1 MHRAQTLSRRHFLA
15 HSAAVGAAAILV
27 RPALAQAAQGPAY
40 FQDRGWLIGCW
51 TRPWAKEDYRVGFD
65 AMAEAG
71 FKYVGF
77 SGANTPTKR
86 VIGVNTTV
94 DEAALAGEEAR
105 KRGLTVTNIY
115 AGGLA
120 LEKGPENLRKMIDN
134 CHAAQAWSVLLSSV
148 SPEATYEQSCRTIAE
163 CCDYAAEK
171 QIAIVLK
178 PHGGTTGT
186 APQMRD
192 AFQRVN
198 RKNFTLMYDPGNVF
212 FYSEGKIDP
221 AVDCEAIRG
230 VVTGMSVK
238 DFRAPKDVAL
248 TPGTGQ
254 VDFAAMMKKLHAAG
268 FTHGPMLI
276 ECLAPGD
283 LPATLAEAKKAKAFV
298 EQLLA
303 SLK

>member
-1 MHRAQTLSRRHFLA
+1 MNRAQKLSRRSFLA
-15 HSAAVGAAAILV
+15 RSAAMGAAGL
-27 RPALAQAAQGPAY
+27 LAGPATAWAGQVPAY
-40 FQDRGWLIGCW
+40 YQDRGWLIGCW

-65 AMAEAG
+65 AMAQAG

-77 SGANTPTKR
+77 SGAKTPTGR
-86 VIGVNTTV
+86 VIGVKTSV
-94 DEAALAGEEAR
+94 EEAAQAGEEAR
-105 KRGLTVTNIY
+105 KRGLTVTNVY
-115 AGGLA
+115 AGGVA
-120 LEKGPENLRKMIDN
+120 LENGPENLRKMIDN
-134 CHAAQAWSVLLSSV
+134 CHAARAWSVLLSSL
-148 SPEATYEQSCRTIAE
+148 SAEKTYAACCRTIAA

-171 QIAIVLK
+171 QIVIVLK

-192 AFQRVN
+192 AYQRVN
-198 RKNFTLMYDPGNVF
+198 HKNFALMYDPGNVF

-221 AVDCEAIRG
+221 AVDCAAIRG
-230 VVTGMSVK
+230 LVTGMSVK

-254 VDFAAMMKKLHAAG
+254 VDFTAMMKKLRTGG

-283 LPATLAEAKKAKAFV
+283 LAATLAEAKKAKTFV
-298 EQLLA
+298 ERLVA
-303 SLK
+303 NCT

>member
-1 MHRAQTLSRRHFLA
+1 MTRAQTVSRRAFLA
-15 HSAAVGAAAILV
+15 RSAAAGAAGLLVPSGLV
-27 RPALAQAAQGPAY
+27 RAEQVPAY
-40 FQDRGWLIGCW
+40 CQDHGYLIGCW

-86 VIGVNTTV
+86 VIGVKTTAE
-94 DEAALAGEEAR
+94 EAALAGEEAR
-105 KRGLTVTNIY
+105 KRGLTVTNVY

-120 LEKGPENLRKMIDN
+120 LENGPDNLRAMIDN
-134 CHAAQAWSVLLSSV
+134 CHAAGAWSVLLSSV
-148 SPEATYEQSCRTIAE
+148 SAEKTYEACCRTIAE

-171 QIAIVLK
+171 QIVIVLK

-192 AFQRVN
+192 AYQRVN

-212 FYSEGKIDP
+212 FYSDGQIDP
-221 AVDCEAIRG
+221 AVDCEAICG
-230 VVTGMSVK
+230 LVTGMSVK

-254 VDFAAMMKKLHAAG
+254 VDFATMMKKLRSAG

-283 LPATLAEAKKAKAFV
+283 LAATLAEAKKAKAFV

-303 SLK
+303 SL